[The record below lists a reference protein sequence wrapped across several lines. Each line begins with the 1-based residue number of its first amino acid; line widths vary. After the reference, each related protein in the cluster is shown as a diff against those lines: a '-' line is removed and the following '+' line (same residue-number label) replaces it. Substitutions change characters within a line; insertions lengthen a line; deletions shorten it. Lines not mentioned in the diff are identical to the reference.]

1 MLVYFFC
8 TLFQFVC
15 CIKCNAAKA
24 ERLGSPKSGDKS
36 HQGKVQLLFPKQFCS
51 LFYPIIVLFVILF
64 VLRTAMH
71 RLKSSLQRQPMQNA
85 SLDHSAGQTFTATK
99 HFQGDRV
106 RQFQSLSKQSD
117 RNYNI
122 MSNVI
127 KAKQ

>member
-1 MLVYFFC
+1 LFTFSARFFS
-8 TLFQFVC
+8 LSAAQ
-15 CIKCNAAKA
+15 NAMPAGDAPPEKV

-85 SLDHSAGQTFTATK
+85 FLDHSVGQTFTATK

-106 RQFQSLSKQSD
+106 SET
-117 RNYNI
+117 I
-122 MSNVI
+122 PVTV
-127 KAKQ
+127 KAKR